1 MKIINLY
8 LLVKYDNI
16 LPHCLIVRLNI
27 YFYISQIVKFAYKLK
42 YLLDL
47 YQRMKIVCIGRN
59 YVAHANELNNEIPEE
74 PVFFMKPD
82 SALLRNNDPFYI
94 PDWTKEVHHEIE
106 LVIKIN
112 RIGKNIEKRFAHRYF
127 DEIGLG
133 IDFTARDVQQQL
145 KEKGLPWEKAK
156 AFDQSGVISSTF
168 LDKTIFPDQE
178 AINFKLDINGKTA
191 QEGNSEMM
199 IFGFEEVIAHVSK
212 YLTLKIGDLI
222 YTGTPAG
229 VSPVKI
235 GDHLEG
241 YLENKKLLDFMI
253 K

>member
-1 MKIINLY
+1 MKII
-8 LLVKYDNI
+8 
-16 LPHCLIVRLNI
+16 
-27 YFYISQIVKFAYKLK
+27 
-42 YLLDL
+42 
-47 YQRMKIVCIGRN
+47 CIGRN
-59 YVAHANELNNEIPEE
+59 YVAHAHELNNEIPQE

-82 SALLRNNDPFYI
+82 SSLLRNNDPFYI
-94 PDWTKEVHHEIE
+94 PDWSKEIHHEIE

-133 IDFTARDVQQQL
+133 IDFTARDVQNIL

-156 AFDQSGVISSTF
+156 AFDQSAVLGGVFI
-168 LDKTIFPDQE
+168 DKTAFPDQQN
-178 AINFKLDINGKTA
+178 ISFKLKINGNLV
-191 QEGNSEMM
+191 QDGNSKLM
-199 IFGFEEVIAHVSK
+199 IFSFEDIISHISK
-212 YLTLKIGDLI
+212 YVTLKIGDLI

-229 VSPVKI
+229 VGPVKI

-241 YLENKKLLDFMI
+241 FLEDKKLLDFMI